1 MGRVENVG
9 GEEFAGIVR
18 EGDSGLGS
26 RRLLSQPH
34 IELKWSERCRGE
46 PMSSSEQEPDQ
57 ALC

>member
-18 EGDSGLGS
+18 EGDPGLGS

-34 IELKWSERCRGE
+34 IELKWSERCGGE
-46 PMSSSEQEPDQ
+46 PMSGSEQEPDQ